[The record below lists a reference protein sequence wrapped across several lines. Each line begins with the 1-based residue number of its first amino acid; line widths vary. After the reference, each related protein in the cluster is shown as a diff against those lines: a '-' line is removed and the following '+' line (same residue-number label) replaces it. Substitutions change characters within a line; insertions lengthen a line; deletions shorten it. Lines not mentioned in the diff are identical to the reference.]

1 MMTQYARF
9 ASAIV
14 IMLAAVMGCSPA
26 APDPETDSVHGRVT
40 FKGQPL
46 ESGTIIFSFDPA
58 TGFTGADGWAPIS
71 SGNYD
76 TRIGGYRTRGGK
88 LVARIEGRT
97 VPSPNAPEGELL
109 FSNFDVPVDVPKGRF
124 ELNFD
129 VPASVGK

>member
-1 MMTQYARF
+1 MMTRYARL

-71 SGNYD
+71 SGDYD

-88 LVARIEGRT
+88 LVARIEGRGMPT
-97 VPSPNAPEGELL
+97 PQAAQGPLL
-109 FSNFDVPVDVPKGRF
+109 FSHYDVSVDVPKGRF
-124 ELNFD
+124 ELNID
-129 VPASVGK
+129 VPAAAGQ